1 MKASAET
8 RLHAIHKRNNGYA
21 EYLGKRNAQDTE
33 NAIENAS
40 GQQRNPK
47 QGGNS
52 AMGTENSSGAEYYH
66 LRKQTLQKIRTR

>member
-33 NAIENAS
+33 NAIVNAS

-47 QGGNS
+47 QGRAAQWTPKTTAGRN
-52 AMGTENSSGAEYYH
+52 T
-66 LRKQTLQKIRTR
+66 TI